1 MSYQLSEPMSIK
13 SKPNAVR
20 GATDSLRQSA
30 TVETVGAHRAM
41 ELADSLAL
49 LPKTA
54 QQQRI
59 EQMYQLANIFA
70 SIFEALSDEHL
81 HAIATTREAA

>member
-1 MSYQLSEPMSIK
+1 MSIK
-13 SKPNAVR
+13 SKSNAVR
-20 GATDSLRQSA
+20 GAKHPLFQSA
-30 TVETVGAHRAM
+30 RVETVSAHLAM
-41 ELADSLAL
+41 ETADAAPL
-49 LPKTA
+49 LPTTA

-70 SIFEALSDEHL
+70 SIFEALPDVHA